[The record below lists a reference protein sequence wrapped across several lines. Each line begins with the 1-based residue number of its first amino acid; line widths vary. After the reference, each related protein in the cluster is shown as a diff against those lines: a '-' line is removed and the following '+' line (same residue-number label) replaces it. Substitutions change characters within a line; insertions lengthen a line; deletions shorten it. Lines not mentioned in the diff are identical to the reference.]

1 MINKKFWLLLAAGVL
16 SCSVA
21 MAAAPSKFSVQADE
35 IDYDMK
41 SGEAVAKGHVVIIQ
55 DNGKATGDNATY
67 NSKTKSGTLTGN
79 VVADRGDE
87 HISCNE
93 FKIINDND
101 FSAIGNAV
109 LTKQGKKLFAP
120 RVDYSKSREF
130 AETFGNQAKL
140 TDADGSVLNA
150 VKIVYD
156 GKTGLATATGG
167 VTVDSPARKLTA
179 AGDKAIYDTKKDG
192 YVELIGN
199 ATATQDGNTVKGD
212 KLRLTNSNVAV
223 GDGNVHVVYIPEEK
237 KPIDPEKKATLSQEP
252 AVINKETQP
261 EVKAEA

>member
-1 MINKKFWLLLAAGVL
+1 MINKKLWAMVAIGLL

-21 MAAAPSKFSVQADE
+21 LAAPGKFSVQADE

-41 SGEAVAKGHVVIIQ
+41 SGLAVGKGHVVIIQ
-55 DNGKATGDNATY
+55 DNGKATADSANY
-67 NSKTKSGTLTGN
+67 NSKTKNGVLKGN

-87 HISCNE
+87 HITCDE
-93 FKIINDND
+93 FKMLNDND

-109 LTKQGKKLFAP
+109 VSKEGKKLYAP
-120 RVDYSKSREF
+120 QIDYSKAREF
-130 AETFGNQAKL
+130 AETFGNWAKM
-140 TDADGSVLNA
+140 TDVDGSVLTA

-167 VTVDSPARKLTA
+167 VNVDSPARKMTA
-179 AGDKAIYDTKKDG
+179 YGDKAIYDTKQGG

-199 ATATQDGNTVKGD
+199 ATATQDGNIVKGD

-223 GDGNVHVVYIPEEK
+223 GDGNVQVTYIPEQ
-237 KPIDPEKKATLSQEP
+237 KPVEANTKAVANKET
-252 AVINKETQP
+252 AVINKETQ
-261 EVKAEA
+261 EEAKA

>member
-1 MINKKFWLLLAAGVL
+1 MINKKFWLFLAAGIL

-21 MAAAPSKFSVQADE
+21 MAASPSKFSVQADE
-35 IDYDMK
+35 INYDMK
-41 SGEAVAKGHVVIIQ
+41 SGEAVAKGHVVIVQ
-55 DNGKATGDNATY
+55 DNGKATCENANY
-67 NSKTKSGTLTGN
+67 NSKTKSGTFTGH

-87 HISCNE
+87 HITCDE
-93 FKIINDND
+93 FKIVNDND
-101 FSAIGNAV
+101 YSAIGNAIV
-109 LTKQGKKLFAP
+109 TKGTKKLFAP
-120 RVDYSKSREF
+120 RVDYAKATEF
-130 AETFGNQAKL
+130 AETFGNWAKL
-140 TDADGSVLNA
+140 TDTDGSVVNA

-212 KLRLTNSNVAV
+212 KLRLTNANVAV

-237 KPIDPEKKATLSQEP
+237 QPLDSEQKTTLTKEP
-252 AVINKETQP
+252 AVINKESQP
-261 EVKAEA
+261 VAKAEA